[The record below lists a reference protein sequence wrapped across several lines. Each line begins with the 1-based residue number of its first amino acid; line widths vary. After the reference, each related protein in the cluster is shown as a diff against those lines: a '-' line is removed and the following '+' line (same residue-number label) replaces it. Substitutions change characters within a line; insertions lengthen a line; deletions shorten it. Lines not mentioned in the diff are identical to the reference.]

1 MIDKKRIRREASKI
15 KESIIGIRRDIH
27 MHPELGME
35 EKRTSKLVRTYL
47 DNLGIKNKIIA
58 NTGVIGTIYGRDP
71 KGPTI
76 GIRADMDAL
85 PILEANNVS
94 YASKCS
100 GKMHACG
107 HDAHTAILL
116 GTATV
121 LNSMK
126 DELPG
131 NIRLIFQPAEETTG
145 GAEIMIN
152 EGALK
157 DPDVNGVIGLH
168 MEESIKA
175 GCIGIKYGIMNA
187 SSNPFEITIKG
198 KSSHGAYPHEGVDAI
213 LISAYVLTALQSV
226 VSRETNPLNSVVL
239 TIGTVNGG
247 YAPNVICDKVVLK
260 GILRTMDAGLR
271 KSIPKRIVK
280 ITDGITKSMNA
291 SFDFDMYEG
300 YPCLINDKGMT
311 DLIIKSAAEQI
322 TRENVLMLENPSM
335 GVEDFAYFC
344 YNVPSAFYRLG
355 CRNEKKGIV
364 NSAHSPLFD
373 IDEDSIEIGMITECQ
388 AAVNFIFNFASR

>member
-157 DPDVNGVIGLH
+157 DPDVNGVIGL
-168 MEESIKA
+168 
-175 GCIGIKYGIMNA
+175 
-187 SSNPFEITIKG
+187 
-198 KSSHGAYPHEGVDAI
+198 
-213 LISAYVLTALQSV
+213 
-226 VSRETNPLNSVVL
+226 
-239 TIGTVNGG
+239 
-247 YAPNVICDKVVLK
+247 
-260 GILRTMDAGLR
+260 
-271 KSIPKRIVK
+271 
-280 ITDGITKSMNA
+280 
-291 SFDFDMYEG
+291 
-300 YPCLINDKGMT
+300 
-311 DLIIKSAAEQI
+311 
-322 TRENVLMLENPSM
+322 
-335 GVEDFAYFC
+335 
-344 YNVPSAFYRLG
+344 
-355 CRNEKKGIV
+355 
-364 NSAHSPLFD
+364 
-373 IDEDSIEIGMITECQ
+373 
-388 AAVNFIFNFASR
+388 